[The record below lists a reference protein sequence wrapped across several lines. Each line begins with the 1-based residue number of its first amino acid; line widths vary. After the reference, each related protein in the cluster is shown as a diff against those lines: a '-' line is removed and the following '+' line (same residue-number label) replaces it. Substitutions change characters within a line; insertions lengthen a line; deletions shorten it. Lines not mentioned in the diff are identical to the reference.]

1 MRQVF
6 TSPRIEN
13 VEGVARLLEEA
24 GVQVRIT
31 NARSFRGAIRGNFS
45 YREQARRGA
54 QPEVW
59 VLRSED
65 YPRARQ
71 VLREAGLEQRG
82 HAAGGGFAGPS
93 MHGAPGG
100 PVVVRRTASRARRG
114 ALVVVALAVAAG
126 YFGVRWAA
134 SRAPAAAPVA
144 ASVAPQASEL
154 IGDGTAI
161 HRQPVPPALA
171 ELLVGEA
178 LQALPAA
185 TRACVTIDGA
195 APPPGFGS
203 AQLRARLLPA
213 SRCEATT
220 TRIAIDEYRTDGS
233 GVGTIRVAAGA
244 GAMRTQVLEVQRSGL
259 AWSVLDRLPAADGP

>member
-6 TSPRIEN
+6 TSQRIEN
-13 VEGVARLLEEA
+13 VEGVARMLEDA

-45 YREQARRGA
+45 YREQARRGP

-71 VLREAGLEQRG
+71 LLREAGLEQRG
-82 HAAGGGFAGPS
+82 HAAGGGFAGTS
-93 MHGAPGG
+93 MHGAGATG

-114 ALVVVALAVAAG
+114 ALIVVALAVAAG

-134 SRAPAAAPVA
+134 SRAPAAAPA
-144 ASVAPQASEL
+144 APAPQASEL

-161 HRQPVPPALA
+161 HRQAVPPALA
-171 ELLVGEA
+171 AMVASAA
-178 LQALPAA
+178 LQPFPAEA
-185 TRACVTIDGA
+185 DACITIDGE
-195 APPPGFGS
+195 APPPDFGN
-203 AQLRARLLPA
+203 AELRARIVPTA
-213 SRCEATT
+213 RCGEAAV
-220 TRIAIDEYRTDGS
+220 RIAVDDYRTDGS
-233 GVGTIRVAAGA
+233 GVGTVRVATGHANPQT
-244 GAMRTQVLEVQRSGL
+244 RLLEVERTGVQWRVVDTLPVAPQR
-259 AWSVLDRLPAADGP
+259 